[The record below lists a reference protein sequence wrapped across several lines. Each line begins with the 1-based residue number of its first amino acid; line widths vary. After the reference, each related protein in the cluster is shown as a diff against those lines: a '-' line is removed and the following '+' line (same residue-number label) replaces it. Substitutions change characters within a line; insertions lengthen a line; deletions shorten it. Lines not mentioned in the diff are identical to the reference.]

1 MNENILYNFLKNKP
15 SFLDYDDELKLIG
28 IMTKLPMS
36 WFIKNKDEF
45 IDALMNLSD
54 SHTIGSG
61 FLFQD
66 ENDDIIF
73 DNFCEWLKEVN
84 NKTGIPTLMYID
96 DFDPKE
102 LGLDEFRKNI
112 RKDENTDK

>member
-15 SFLDYDDELKLIG
+15 SFLDYDDELKLMD

-36 WFIKNKDEF
+36 WLIKNKDEF
-45 IDALMNLSD
+45 ICALDQLHD

-61 FLFQD
+61 FLYQ
-66 ENDDIIF
+66 EECDDIIF

-84 NKTGIPTLMYID
+84 NKTGIATLIYIKD
-96 DFDPKE
+96 LSSE
-102 LGLDEFRKNI
+102 GLDEFRKNL

>member
-1 MNENILYNFLKNKP
+1 MNENILYKFLKNKP
-15 SFLDYDDELKLIG
+15 TYLDYDDELKLMD

-36 WFIKNKDEF
+36 WLIKNKDEF
-45 IDALMNLSD
+45 IDALMHLSD

-61 FLFQD
+61 FLLQ
-66 ENDDIIF
+66 EECDDIIF
-73 DNFCEWLKEVN
+73 DNFCEWLREVN
-84 NKTGIPTLMYID
+84 NKTGIATLMYID
-96 DFDPKE
+96 DFDPKA